1 MKPRG
6 GLQLLAFVALLLLT
20 LATSGCFWLA
30 AGGIGLEGYQY
41 SHKKGELY
49 AAFHPKPEH
58 KAAATPT
65 ADDVE

>member
-1 MKPRG
+1 MKPRR
-6 GLQLLAFVALLLLT
+6 GLQLLLFVALLLSA

-30 AGGIGLEGYQY
+30 AGDLGYEGYQY

-49 AAFHPKPEH
+49 AAFHPKPQH

-65 ADDVE
+65 PDIE